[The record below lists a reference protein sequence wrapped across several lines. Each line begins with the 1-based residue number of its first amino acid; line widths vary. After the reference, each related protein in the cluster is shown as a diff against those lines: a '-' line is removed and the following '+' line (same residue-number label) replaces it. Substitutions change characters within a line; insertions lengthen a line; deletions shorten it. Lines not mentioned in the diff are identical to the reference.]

1 MIDIHNVVVSNF
13 HYILFALAL
22 VNIIVGLIFNLNQL
36 FIMAILLW
44 VSGLVY
50 DAILRTA
57 TQPTD
62 PLKNCD
68 EGNNRG

>member
-50 DAILRTA
+50 DAIFWTA